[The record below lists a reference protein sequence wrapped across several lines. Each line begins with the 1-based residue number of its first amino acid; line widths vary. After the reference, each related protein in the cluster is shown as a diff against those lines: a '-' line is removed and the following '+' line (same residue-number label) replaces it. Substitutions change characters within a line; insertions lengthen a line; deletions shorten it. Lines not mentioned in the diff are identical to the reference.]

1 VDEEL
6 DDAWDAR
13 EEAYA
18 AVVAAKEAMVRDA
31 ASPSPI
37 EQANAAYEQR
47 LVLKAYAGTVTAS
60 ERLVSLAQAADGI
73 DPTVL
78 ADLVEHHRLLVL
90 EAGRQSNQYNALRQQ
105 GSRRTMEERS
115 RRQPRRGRRE
125 R

>member
-1 VDEEL
+1 MDEEL
-6 DDAWDAR
+6 DAAWDAR

-47 LVLKAYAGTVTAS
+47 LVLTAYTGVVRAS
-60 ERLVSLAQAADGI
+60 ERLVALVEAADGI

-105 GSRRTMEERS
+105 GSRRTVEERS

>member
-6 DDAWDAR
+6 DAAWDAR

-18 AVVAAKEAMVRDA
+18 AVVAAKAAMVRNA

-37 EQANAAYEQR
+37 EQVNAAYEQR
-47 LVLKAYAGTVTAS
+47 LVLKAYAGVVTAS
-60 ERLVSLAQAADGI
+60 ERLVALAEAADGI
-73 DPTVL
+73 DPVVL

-90 EAGRQSNQYNALRQQ
+90 EVDRHSHQYNALRQQ
-105 GSRRTMEERS
+105 GSRRTVEERI
-115 RRQPRRGRRE
+115 RRQPRRGRRD